1 MKLETPKTQEKQ
13 EKNKEKEKEE
23 IKQITE
29 WVDQIKDENTREKAL
44 EELSHKRESLSDL
57 ALYIWYSTGT
67 VATLLQE
74 IINTYQYLAPP
85 KLTVNRSNRAC
96 SVLALFQ
103 CVAAHPETRH
113 PFLKAQIPIF
123 LYPFLNTLNKSKP
136 YEYIRLT
143 ALGVIGA
150 LVKIDNREVIQY
162 LLNTEIIPLCLRIM
176 ERGSELSKTVACFIV
191 QRILLDESGLKY
203 ICEKAERLNA
213 INTVLCFM
221 IKNKPSQ
228 RLVKHIIRS
237 YNRLAENEE
246 GKNLLKNNL
255 PEEMKEQE
263 FINSLDDSSRK
274 WLANLNRVL
283 KGEKTMNINNPNP
296 NIGINNK
303 NMNMNDNNAML
314 GNITNMGMSIDLNNN
329 PNMGNPI
336 TINPNM
342 MVLNQINLTNQGYM
356 MQQQLNDFNFQMYGD
371 QYLNNGIYMDNQNP
385 NNGFGNM
392 NYIGSPH
399 LNLIIISYNIIENI
413 ELLVCCSGKNF

>member
-1 MKLETPKTQEKQ
+1 MTDQMKIETQKPQAKQ
-13 EKNKEKEKEE
+13 EKTDDKDKEEE
-23 IKQITE
+23 IKQIVE
-29 WVDQIKDENTREKAL
+29 WVDQIKDENLREKAL

-150 LVKIDNREVIQY
+150 LVKIDNREVITY

-213 INTVLCFM
+213 INTVLCYM
-221 IKNKPSQ
+221 IRNKPSQ

-255 PEEMKEQE
+255 PEEMKNPE

-274 WLANLNRVL
+274 WLMNLTRVL
-283 KGEKTMNINNPNP
+283 KGEKGVNINNMNGNMGLNNMNMNLNNLNHNNGIMGNMGMPMEINNNP
-296 NIGINNK
+296 NIG
-303 NMNMNDNNAML
+303 NMPM
-314 GNITNMGMSIDLNNN
+314 
-329 PNMGNPI
+329 
-336 TINPNM
+336 NPNM
-342 MVLNQINLTNQGYM
+342 MVLNQMNLQNQGFM
-356 MQQQLNDFNFQMYGD
+356 MPQQPNDFNFQMYGGD
-371 QYLNNGIYMDNQNP
+371 QYLNNGIFMGNQNP
-385 NNGFGNM
+385 NNGFGNL
-392 NYIGSPH
+392 NYYGNPH
-399 LNLIIISYNIIENI
+399 LN
-413 ELLVCCSGKNF
+413 

>member
-1 MKLETPKTQEKQ
+1 MSDPMKTDTPKPPHEKD
-13 EKNKEKEKEE
+13 EKAIEKEKEE
-23 IKQITE
+23 EMKQIIE

-103 CVAAHPETRH
+103 CVAAHPDTRH

-213 INTVLCFM
+213 INTVLCYM
-221 IKNKPSQ
+221 IRNKPSQ

-255 PEEMKEQE
+255 PEEMKNPE

-274 WLANLNRVL
+274 WLMNLTRVL
-283 KGEKTMNINNPNP
+283 KGEKGVNINNMNGNMGLNNMNMNLNNLNHNNGIMGNMGMPMEINNNP
-296 NIGINNK
+296 NIG
-303 NMNMNDNNAML
+303 NMPM
-314 GNITNMGMSIDLNNN
+314 
-329 PNMGNPI
+329 
-336 TINPNM
+336 NPNM
-342 MVLNQINLTNQGYM
+342 MVLNQMNLQNQGFM
-356 MQQQLNDFNFQMYGD
+356 MPQQPNDFNFQMYGGD
-371 QYLNNGIYMDNQNP
+371 QYLNNGIFMGNQNP
-385 NNGFGNM
+385 NNGFGNL
-392 NYIGSPH
+392 NYYGNPH
-399 LNLIIISYNIIENI
+399 LN
-413 ELLVCCSGKNF
+413 

>member
-1 MKLETPKTQEKQ
+1 MTDQMKIETQKPQAKQ
-13 EKNKEKEKEE
+13 EKTDDKDKEEE
-23 IKQITE
+23 IKQIIE
-29 WVDQIKDENTREKAL
+29 WVDQIKDENLREKAL

-150 LVKIDNREVIQY
+150 LVKIDNREVITY

-213 INTVLCFM
+213 INTVLCYM
-221 IKNKPSQ
+221 IRNKPSQ

-255 PEEMKEQE
+255 PEEMKNPE

-274 WLANLNRVL
+274 WLMNLTRVL
-283 KGEKTMNINNPNP
+283 KGEKGVNINNMNGNMGLNNMNMNLNNLNHNNGIMGNMGMPMEINNNP
-296 NIGINNK
+296 NIG
-303 NMNMNDNNAML
+303 NMPM
-314 GNITNMGMSIDLNNN
+314 
-329 PNMGNPI
+329 
-336 TINPNM
+336 NPNM
-342 MVLNQINLTNQGYM
+342 MVLNQMNLQNQGFM
-356 MQQQLNDFNFQMYGD
+356 MPQQPNDFNFQMYGGD
-371 QYLNNGIYMDNQNP
+371 QYLNND
-385 NNGFGNM
+385 
-392 NYIGSPH
+392 
-399 LNLIIISYNIIENI
+399 
-413 ELLVCCSGKNF
+413 LVI

>member
-1 MKLETPKTQEKQ
+1 MSDPMKLDAPKPQEKQ
-13 EKNKEKEKEE
+13 EKSKEKEKEE

-29 WVDQIKDENTREKAL
+29 WVDQIKDENNREKAL

-103 CVAAHPETRH
+103 CVAAHPETRQ

-237 YNRLAENEE
+237 YNRLADNEE
-246 GKNLLKNNL
+246 GKNLLQNNL
-255 PEEMKEQE
+255 PLEMNEPE
-263 FINSLDDSSRK
+263 FINALDESSRK
-274 WLANLNRVL
+274 WLMNLKRVL
-283 KGEKTMNINNPNP
+283 KGEKNVGVNNSNNG
-296 NIGINNK
+296 NIGMNNL
-303 NMNMNDNNAML
+303 NMNMNMNHNNGMM
-314 GNITNMGMSIDLNNN
+314 GNMGMPMDLNNN
-329 PNMGNPI
+329 PNMSNPM
-336 TINPNM
+336 TMNPNM
-342 MVLNQINLTNQGYM
+342 MVLNQMNLQNQGYM
-356 MQQQLNDFNFQMYGD
+356 MPQQPNDYNFQMYGD
-371 QYLNNGIYMDNQNP
+371 QYLNNGMYMGNQNP

-392 NYIGSPH
+392 NFYGNPH
-399 LNLIIISYNIIENI
+399 LN
-413 ELLVCCSGKNF
+413 

>member
-1 MKLETPKTQEKQ
+1 MSDPIKIDTPKPQHEKD
-13 EKNKEKEKEE
+13 EKTIEKEKEE
-23 IKQITE
+23 EMKQIIE

-221 IKNKPSQ
+221 IRNKPSQ

-255 PEEMKEQE
+255 PPEMKEPE

-274 WLANLNRVL
+274 WLMNLNRVL
-283 KGEKTMNINNPNP
+283 KGEKAMNNMNGNIGLNNMNINL
-296 NIGINNK
+296 NINHNN
-303 NMNMNDNNAML
+303 NGMM
-314 GNITNMGMSIDLNNN
+314 GNMGMPMDLNNN
-329 PNMGNPI
+329 PNLNNIGM
-336 TINPNM
+336 NPNM
-342 MVLNQINLTNQGYM
+342 MVLNQMNLQNQGYM
-356 MQQQLNDFNFQMYGD
+356 MPQQPNDFNFNMYGD
-371 QYLNNGIYMDNQNP
+371 QYLNNGIFMGNQNP

-392 NYIGSPH
+392 NYYGNPH
-399 LNLIIISYNIIENI
+399 LN
-413 ELLVCCSGKNF
+413 

>member
-1 MKLETPKTQEKQ
+1 MSDPMKIDTPKPQHEKD
-13 EKNKEKEKEE
+13 EKTIEKEKEE
-23 IKQITE
+23 EMKQIIE

-221 IKNKPSQ
+221 IRNKPSQ

-255 PEEMKEQE
+255 PPEMKEPE

-274 WLANLNRVL
+274 WLMNLNRVL
-283 KGEKTMNINNPNP
+283 KGEKAMNNMNGNIGLNNMNINL
-296 NIGINNK
+296 NINHNN
-303 NMNMNDNNAML
+303 NGMM
-314 GNITNMGMSIDLNNN
+314 GNMGMPMDLNNN
-329 PNMGNPI
+329 PNLNNIGM
-336 TINPNM
+336 NPNM
-342 MVLNQINLTNQGYM
+342 MVLNQMNLQNQGYM
-356 MQQQLNDFNFQMYGD
+356 MPQQPNDFNFNMYGD
-371 QYLNNGIYMDNQNP
+371 QYLNNGIFMGNQNP

-392 NYIGSPH
+392 NYYGNPH
-399 LNLIIISYNIIENI
+399 LN
-413 ELLVCCSGKNF
+413 

>member
-1 MKLETPKTQEKQ
+1 MSDQMKLDTPKPQAKPEKP
-13 EKNKEKEKEE
+13 EDKDKEEE
-23 IKQITE
+23 IKQIIE
-29 WVDQIKDENTREKAL
+29 WVDQIKDENLREKAL

-150 LVKIDNREVIQY
+150 LVKIDNREVITY
-162 LLNTEIIPLCLRIM
+162 LLNTRIM

-221 IKNKPSQ
+221 IRNKPSQ

-255 PEEMKEQE
+255 PDEMKSPE
-263 FINSLDDSSRK
+263 FINNLDDSSRK
-274 WLANLNRVL
+274 W
-283 KGEKTMNINNPNP
+283 
-296 NIGINNK
+296 
-303 NMNMNDNNAML
+303 
-314 GNITNMGMSIDLNNN
+314 
-329 PNMGNPI
+329 
-336 TINPNM
+336 
-342 MVLNQINLTNQGYM
+342 
-356 MQQQLNDFNFQMYGD
+356 
-371 QYLNNGIYMDNQNP
+371 
-385 NNGFGNM
+385 
-392 NYIGSPH
+392 
-399 LNLIIISYNIIENI
+399 
-413 ELLVCCSGKNF
+413 

>member
-1 MKLETPKTQEKQ
+1 MTDPMKLDTPKPQEKQ
-13 EKNKEKEKEE
+13 EKSKEKEKEE

-29 WVDQIKDENTREKAL
+29 WVDQIKDENNREKAL

-103 CVAAHPETRH
+103 CVAAHPETRQ

-246 GKNLLKNNL
+246 GKNLLQNNL
-255 PEEMKEQE
+255 PLEMNEPD
-263 FINSLDDSSRK
+263 FINSLDESSRK
-274 WLANLNRVL
+274 WLMNLKRVL
-283 KGEKTMNINNPNP
+283 KGEKGVVTNNQNGNINMN
-296 NIGINNK
+296 
-303 NMNMNDNNAML
+303 NMNMNMNMNHNNGMM
-314 GNITNMGMSIDLNNN
+314 NNMGMPMDLNNN
-329 PNMGNPI
+329 SNMNNMSM
-336 TINPNM
+336 NPNM
-342 MVLNQINLTNQGYM
+342 MVLNQMNLQNQGYM
-356 MQQQLNDFNFQMYGD
+356 MPQQNDYMNMYGD
-371 QYLNNGIYMDNQNP
+371 QYLNNGMYMGNQNP
-385 NNGFGNM
+385 NNGFSNM
-392 NYIGSPH
+392 NYYGNPH
-399 LNLIIISYNIIENI
+399 LN
-413 ELLVCCSGKNF
+413 

>member
-1 MKLETPKTQEKQ
+1 MTDPMKLDAPKPQEKQ
-13 EKNKEKEKEE
+13 EKSKEKEKEE

-29 WVDQIKDENTREKAL
+29 WVDQIKDENNREKAL

-103 CVAAHPETRH
+103 CVAAHPETRQ

-246 GKNLLKNNL
+246 GKNLLQNNL
-255 PEEMKEQE
+255 PLEMNEPE
-263 FINSLDDSSRK
+263 FINSLDESSRK
-274 WLANLNRVL
+274 WLMNLKRVL
-283 KGEKTMNINNPNP
+283 KGEKGVVTNNQNGNINMN
-296 NIGINNK
+296 
-303 NMNMNDNNAML
+303 NMNMNMNMNHNNGMM
-314 GNITNMGMSIDLNNN
+314 NNMGMPMDLNNN
-329 PNMGNPI
+329 PNMNNMSM
-336 TINPNM
+336 NPNM
-342 MVLNQINLTNQGYM
+342 MVLNQMNLQNQGYM
-356 MQQQLNDFNFQMYGD
+356 MPQQNDYMNMYGD
-371 QYLNNGIYMDNQNP
+371 QYLNNGMYMGNQNP
-385 NNGFGNM
+385 NNGFSNM
-392 NYIGSPH
+392 NYYGNPH
-399 LNLIIISYNIIENI
+399 LN
-413 ELLVCCSGKNF
+413 

>member
-1 MKLETPKTQEKQ
+1 MSDPMKTDTPKPPHEKD
-13 EKNKEKEKEE
+13 EKAIEKEKEE
-23 IKQITE
+23 EMKQIIE

-103 CVAAHPETRH
+103 CVAAHPDTRH

-221 IKNKPSQ
+221 IRNKPSQ

-255 PEEMKEQE
+255 PDEMKSPE
-263 FINSLDDSSRK
+263 FINNLDDSSRK
-274 WLANLNRVL
+274 WLMNLNKVL
-283 KGEKTMNINNPNP
+283 KGEKAMNNMNGNMGLNNMNINL
-296 NIGINNK
+296 NINHNNG
-303 NMNMNDNNAML
+303 MM
-314 GNITNMGMSIDLNNN
+314 GNMGMPMELNNN
-329 PNMGNPI
+329 PNLNNIGM
-336 TINPNM
+336 NPNV
-342 MVLNQINLTNQGYM
+342 MVLNQMNLQNQGYM
-356 MQQQLNDFNFQMYGD
+356 MPQQPNDFNFNMYGD
-371 QYLNNGIYMDNQNP
+371 QYLNNGIFMGNQNP

-392 NYIGSPH
+392 NYYGNPH
-399 LNLIIISYNIIENI
+399 IN
-413 ELLVCCSGKNF
+413 

>member
-1 MKLETPKTQEKQ
+1 MTDQMKIETQKPQAKQ
-13 EKNKEKEKEE
+13 EKTDDKDKEEE
-23 IKQITE
+23 IKQIIE
-29 WVDQIKDENTREKAL
+29 WVDQIKDENLREKAL

-150 LVKIDNREVIQY
+150 LVKIDNREVITY

-213 INTVLCFM
+213 INTVLCYM
-221 IKNKPSQ
+221 IRNKPSQ

-255 PEEMKEQE
+255 PEEMKNPE

-274 WLANLNRVL
+274 WLMNLTRVL
-283 KGEKTMNINNPNP
+283 KGEKGVNINNMNG
-296 NIGINNK
+296 NMGLN
-303 NMNMNDNNAML
+303 NMNMNLNNMNHNN
-314 GNITNMGMSIDLNNN
+314 GMMGNMGIPMDMNNN
-329 PNMGNPI
+329 PNMGNMPM
-336 TINPNM
+336 NPNM
-342 MVLNQINLTNQGYM
+342 MVLNQMNLQNQGFM
-356 MQQQLNDFNFQMYGD
+356 MPQQPNDFNFQMYGGD
-371 QYLNNGIYMDNQNP
+371 QYLNNGIFMGNQNP
-385 NNGFGNM
+385 NNGFGNL
-392 NYIGSPH
+392 NYYGNPH
-399 LNLIIISYNIIENI
+399 LN
-413 ELLVCCSGKNF
+413 

>member
-1 MKLETPKTQEKQ
+1 MSDPMKLDTPKPQEKQ
-13 EKNKEKEKEE
+13 EKSKEKEKEE

-29 WVDQIKDENTREKAL
+29 WVDQIKDENNREKAL

-103 CVAAHPETRH
+103 CVAAHPETRQ

-237 YNRLAENEE
+237 YNRLADNEE
-246 GKNLLKNNL
+246 GKNLLQNNL
-255 PEEMKEQE
+255 PLEMNEPE
-263 FINSLDDSSRK
+263 FINALDESSRK
-274 WLANLNRVL
+274 WLMNLKRVL
-283 KGEKTMNINNPNP
+283 KGEKNVGVNNTNNG
-296 NIGINNK
+296 NIGMNNL
-303 NMNMNDNNAML
+303 NMNMNMNHNNGMM
-314 GNITNMGMSIDLNNN
+314 GNMGMPMDLNNN
-329 PNMGNPI
+329 PNMSNPM
-336 TINPNM
+336 TMNPNM
-342 MVLNQINLTNQGYM
+342 MVLNQMNLQNQGYM
-356 MQQQLNDFNFQMYGD
+356 MPQQPNDYNFQMYGD
-371 QYLNNGIYMDNQNP
+371 QYLNNGMYMGNQNP
-385 NNGFGNM
+385 NNGFSNM
-392 NYIGSPH
+392 NYYGNPH
-399 LNLIIISYNIIENI
+399 LN
-413 ELLVCCSGKNF
+413 

>member
-1 MKLETPKTQEKQ
+1 MSDQMKLDTPKPQAKPEKP
-13 EKNKEKEKEE
+13 EDKDKEEE
-23 IKQITE
+23 IKQIIE
-29 WVDQIKDENTREKAL
+29 WVDQIKDENLREKAL

-150 LVKIDNREVIQY
+150 LVKIDNREVITY

-213 INTVLCFM
+213 INTVLCYM
-221 IKNKPSQ
+221 IRNKPSQ

-255 PEEMKEQE
+255 PEEMKNPE

-274 WLANLNRVL
+274 WLMNLTRVL
-283 KGEKTMNINNPNP
+283 KGEKGVNINNMNGNMGLNNMNMNLNNLNHNNGIMGNMGMPMEINNNP
-296 NIGINNK
+296 NIG
-303 NMNMNDNNAML
+303 NMPM
-314 GNITNMGMSIDLNNN
+314 
-329 PNMGNPI
+329 
-336 TINPNM
+336 NPNM
-342 MVLNQINLTNQGYM
+342 MVLNQMNLQNQGFM
-356 MQQQLNDFNFQMYGD
+356 MPQQPNDFNFQMYGGD
-371 QYLNNGIYMDNQNP
+371 QYLNNGIFMGNQNP
-385 NNGFGNM
+385 NNGFGNL
-392 NYIGSPH
+392 NYYGNPH
-399 LNLIIISYNIIENI
+399 LN
-413 ELLVCCSGKNF
+413 

>member
-1 MKLETPKTQEKQ
+1 M
-13 EKNKEKEKEE
+13 
-23 IKQITE
+23 
-29 WVDQIKDENTREKAL
+29 
-44 EELSHKRESLSDL
+44 
-57 ALYIWYSTGT
+57 
-67 VATLLQE
+67 
-74 IINTYQYLAPP
+74 
-85 KLTVNRSNRAC
+85 NRSNRAC
-96 SVLALFQ
+96 SVLDLFQ
-103 CVAAHPETRH
+103 CVTAHPEKRH
-113 PFLKAQIPIF
+113 SFLKAQISIF

-143 ALGVIGA
+143 TLGVIGA

-162 LLNTEIIPLCLRIM
+162 LINIEIIPLCLRII
-176 ERGSELSKTVACFIV
+176 ERRSKLSKIVACLIV

-203 ICEKAERLNA
+203 ICEKVERLNA
-213 INTVLCFM
+213 INTVLCFI
-221 IKNKPSQ
+221 IKNKISQ
-228 RLVKHIIRS
+228 RLVKHIIIS

-255 PEEMKEQE
+255 SEEMKEQE

-274 WLANLNRVL
+274 WLANLNIVL

>member
-1 MKLETPKTQEKQ
+1 MTDPMKLDAPKPQEKQ
-13 EKNKEKEKEE
+13 EKSKEKEKEE

-29 WVDQIKDENTREKAL
+29 WVDQIKDENNREKAL

-103 CVAAHPETRH
+103 CVAAHPETRQ

-246 GKNLLKNNL
+246 GKNLLQNNL
-255 PEEMKEQE
+255 PLEMNEPD
-263 FINSLDDSSRK
+263 FINSLDESSRK
-274 WLANLNRVL
+274 WLMNLKRVL
-283 KGEKTMNINNPNP
+283 KGEKGVVTNNQNGNINMN
-296 NIGINNK
+296 
-303 NMNMNDNNAML
+303 NMNMNMNMNHNNGMM
-314 GNITNMGMSIDLNNN
+314 NNMGMPMDLNNN
-329 PNMGNPI
+329 PNMNNMSM
-336 TINPNM
+336 NPNM
-342 MVLNQINLTNQGYM
+342 MVMNLQNQGYM
-356 MQQQLNDFNFQMYGD
+356 MPQQNDYMNMYGD
-371 QYLNNGIYMDNQNP
+371 QYLNNGMYMGNQNP
-385 NNGFGNM
+385 NNGFSNM
-392 NYIGSPH
+392 NYYGNPH
-399 LNLIIISYNIIENI
+399 LN
-413 ELLVCCSGKNF
+413 

>member
-1 MKLETPKTQEKQ
+1 MTDPMKLETPKPQEKP
-13 EKNKEKEKEE
+13 EKNKDKEKEEE
-23 IKQITE
+23 IKQIIE

-74 IINTYQYLAPP
+74 IINTYQFLAPP

-203 ICEKAERLNA
+203 ICEKSERLNA

-221 IKNKPSQ
+221 IKNKPSP

-255 PEEMKEQE
+255 PDEMKAPD

-274 WLANLNRVL
+274 WLMNLNRIL
-283 KGEKTMNINNPNP
+283 KGEKSVINNMNGNMPLN
-296 NIGINNK
+296 
-303 NMNMNDNNAML
+303 NMNMNINMNNHNNGML
-314 GNITNMGMSIDLNNN
+314 GNMGMPMEMNNN
-329 PNMGNPI
+329 SNVGNNMPM
-336 TINPNM
+336 NPNM
-342 MVLNQINLTNQGYM
+342 MVLNQMNMQNQGYLM
-356 MQQQLNDFNFQMYGD
+356 PQQPNDFNFQMYGD
-371 QYLNNGIYMDNQNP
+371 QYMNNGIYMGNQNP
-385 NNGFGNM
+385 NNGFGNL
-392 NYIGSPH
+392 NYFGNPH
-399 LNLIIISYNIIENI
+399 LN
-413 ELLVCCSGKNF
+413 

>member
-1 MKLETPKTQEKQ
+1 MTDPMKLDTPKPQEKQ
-13 EKNKEKEKEE
+13 EKSKEKEKEE

-29 WVDQIKDENTREKAL
+29 WVDQIKDENNREKAL

-103 CVAAHPETRH
+103 CVAAHPETRQ

-246 GKNLLKNNL
+246 GKNLLQNNL
-255 PEEMKEQE
+255 PLEMNEPD
-263 FINSLDDSSRK
+263 FINSLDESSRK
-274 WLANLNRVL
+274 WLMNLKRVL
-283 KGEKTMNINNPNP
+283 KGEKGVVTNNQNGNINMN
-296 NIGINNK
+296 
-303 NMNMNDNNAML
+303 NMNMNMNMNHNNGMM
-314 GNITNMGMSIDLNNN
+314 NNMGMPLDLNNN
-329 PNMGNPI
+329 PNMNNMSM
-336 TINPNM
+336 NPNM
-342 MVLNQINLTNQGYM
+342 MVLNQMNLQNQGYM
-356 MQQQLNDFNFQMYGD
+356 MPQQNDYMNMYGD
-371 QYLNNGIYMDNQNP
+371 QYLNNGMYMGNQNP
-385 NNGFGNM
+385 NNGFSNM
-392 NYIGSPH
+392 NYYGNPH
-399 LNLIIISYNIIENI
+399 LN
-413 ELLVCCSGKNF
+413 

>member
-1 MKLETPKTQEKQ
+1 MSDPMKLDTPKPQEKQ
-13 EKNKEKEKEE
+13 EKSKEKEKEE

-29 WVDQIKDENTREKAL
+29 WVDQIKDENNREKAL

-103 CVAAHPETRH
+103 CVAAHPETRQ

-237 YNRLAENEE
+237 YNRLADNEE
-246 GKNLLKNNL
+246 GKNLLQNNL
-255 PEEMKEQE
+255 PLEMNEPE
-263 FINSLDDSSRK
+263 FINALDESSRK
-274 WLANLNRVL
+274 WLMNLKRVL
-283 KGEKTMNINNPNP
+283 KGEKNVGVNNTNNG
-296 NIGINNK
+296 NIGMNNL
-303 NMNMNDNNAML
+303 NMNMNMNHNNGMM
-314 GNITNMGMSIDLNNN
+314 GNMGMPMDLNNN
-329 PNMGNPI
+329 PNMSNPM
-336 TINPNM
+336 TMNPNM
-342 MVLNQINLTNQGYM
+342 MVLNQMNLQNQGYM
-356 MQQQLNDFNFQMYGD
+356 MPQQPNDYNFQMYGD
-371 QYLNNGIYMDNQNP
+371 QYLNNGIYMGNQNP

-392 NYIGSPH
+392 NYYGNPH
-399 LNLIIISYNIIENI
+399 LN
-413 ELLVCCSGKNF
+413 